1 MAATATVAGS
11 PGTGTYTGTHRLLL
25 VNDVYSNFP
34 DRRGVGG
41 FCQLGTLLR
50 EHRGTNSSFVIAG
63 DFLGGSS
70 MAVSFKGK
78 HVVEVLNAL
87 DADFILLGNHEFDY
101 GPDELKARMKESTGT
116 WFGSNVRDKNPG
128 ELSRLRVWLQNNCW
142 LADIDFRLL
151 QRSQPCKG
159 CRRTCFVGSCY
170 SPVAFAQTKTVCL
183 DGQPAPFLPDR
194 LFEGVTDCVRVPVR
208 CHKTLSGDR
217 AEEDGAQ
224 TQTLEA
230 MVGLFGLCTEHTE
243 TLSYPGPT
251 VAFEAV
257 VTCAER
263 LVARLRRGSDGQPSA
278 DAVVALTH
286 VSLAEDKTLAEEVE
300 GIDVILGGHDHRP
313 FGQFH
318 EDSFIFKAGQNA
330 EWLGIVDLQVQVTV
344 GEDGSR
350 TVDTF
355 PSWQM
360 IQCKNQQLAGDV
372 QAIVDKYQTLLHEE
386 MGPDADEHV
395 AKVAKGTLETLTH
408 VVRRKTSGFGDII
421 SDAMAFEYRADAPE
435 CAIINGGFIRG
446 NTAYP
451 AGSSLTKFHVKS
463 ELPFPRSAVLV
474 EIAGKH
480 ILSALE
486 KMVSLYPHAAGS
498 FPHPS
503 STLSFDIH
511 ATEDVGSRI
520 KNARIGCEPVD
531 PARVYRVVIS
541 SFMFKGGD
549 GNEAWTNGTL
559 VADHELPIASSVL
572 AYLQHVKVVQ
582 GAPQGRTKLVSPDA
596 AAED

>member
-116 WFGSNVRDKNPG
+116 WFGSNVRDKN
-128 ELSRLRVWLQNNCW
+128 
-142 LADIDFRLL
+142 
-151 QRSQPCKG
+151 
-159 CRRTCFVGSCY
+159 
-170 SPVAFAQTKTVCL
+170 
-183 DGQPAPFLPDR
+183 PDR